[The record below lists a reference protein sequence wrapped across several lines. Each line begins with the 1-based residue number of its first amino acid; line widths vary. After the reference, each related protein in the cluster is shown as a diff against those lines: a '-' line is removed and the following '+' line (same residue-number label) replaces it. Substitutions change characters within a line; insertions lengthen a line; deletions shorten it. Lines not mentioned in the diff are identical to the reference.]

1 MRHAPFKIISIS
13 SILLL
18 IASSQI
24 ASSAGAQ
31 TPQRDNRPRGASI
44 SGRVIIAG
52 KPAVNAAITVRETDL
67 KTDAAGGSAAPA
79 PIVVKARTD
88 GEGRYIAGGLAEG
101 RYVVSVMLKAFVAA
115 DNSEDFVQGRTVTI
129 DAGEAREKV
138 DFTLI
143 RGGVITGKV
152 IDEEGSP
159 LIANRVQLYTLD
171 EEGQKHEY
179 ARSVY
184 ELLETDDRGVYRV
197 YGLPPGRYI
206 VGAGGEGGGD
216 MLRASG
222 KFARVYHPEALD
234 EKQAKIIEIKEGSEA
249 SDVDIRL
256 ASAIKT
262 YEAAGRVIDKETGK
276 AVPRIYI
283 ACALK
288 PVDDRTASSYSAT
301 TITDGQGNF
310 KLNGLPPGRYQHMVM
325 DLLSESGYRSDT
337 GEFEIANDNV
347 SGIEV
352 KVFLGASVS
361 GFVVIEGAEASASA
375 PLQSL
380 TVHPSVTPL
389 SDATGDTNG
398 RSTMMGFR
406 PPARVNPDGSF
417 VLKGLQ
423 AGSVGFYLVA
433 GSGQLP
439 IKRVER
445 DGVEVKDAID
455 VRPGEKITG
464 VRIVANRALG
474 RIRGQLQITGGAL
487 PDNWRLGA
495 HAMQSPSAGEARS
508 NDRAPVSINRTSGNA
523 IVDEKGRFVI
533 EGLPPGEYDL
543 LIILSK
549 LIANGGSE
557 SSGPPVL
564 NQRVTIRENGEASV
578 NMTLDL
584 REINRPNKQPDNLPN
599 NLEDRR

>member
-1 MRHAPFKIISIS
+1 
-13 SILLL
+13 
-18 IASSQI
+18 
-24 ASSAGAQ
+24 
-31 TPQRDNRPRGASI
+31 
-44 SGRVIIAG
+44 
-52 KPAVNAAITVRETDL
+52 
-67 KTDAAGGSAAPA
+67 
-79 PIVVKARTD
+79 
-88 GEGRYIAGGLAEG
+88 
-101 RYVVSVMLKAFVAA
+101 
-115 DNSEDFVQGRTVTI
+115 
-129 DAGEAREKV
+129 
-138 DFTLI
+138 
-143 RGGVITGKV
+143 
-152 IDEEGSP
+152 
-159 LIANRVQLYTLD
+159 
-171 EEGQKHEY
+171 
-179 ARSVY
+179 
-184 ELLETDDRGVYRV
+184 
-197 YGLPPGRYI
+197 
-206 VGAGGEGGGD
+206 
-216 MLRASG
+216 
-222 KFARVYHPEALD
+222 
-234 EKQAKIIEIKEGSEA
+234 
-249 SDVDIRL
+249 
-256 ASAIKT
+256 
-262 YEAAGRVIDKETGK
+262 VIDKETGK
-276 AVPRIYI
+276 PVPRIYI

-288 PVDDRTASSYSAT
+288 PVDDQTASSYSTT

-352 KVFLGASVS
+352 KVFLGASIS

-380 TVHPSVTPL
+380 AVHPSVTPL

-398 RSTMMGFR
+398 RSQMMGFR
-406 PPARVNPDGSF
+406 LPARVNSDGSF

-423 AGSVGFYLVA
+423 AGSVGFYLSA

-464 VRIVANRALG
+464 VRIVANRAIG

-508 NDRAPVSINRTSGNA
+508 NDRPPVSINRTSGSS

-543 LIILSK
+543 LITLST
-549 LIANGGSE
+549 LLPNGGSE
-557 SSGPPVL
+557 TSGPPVL

>member
-1 MRHAPFKIISIS
+1 MRHAPFKLISIL

-18 IASSQI
+18 VASSQFT
-24 ASSAGAQ
+24 SSAGAQ

-52 KPAVNAAITVRETDL
+52 KPAVNAAITVRETDS
-67 KTDAAGGSAAPA
+67 KTDAAGGSAAPT

-171 EEGQKHEY
+171 EEGQKHVY

-184 ELLETDDRGVYRV
+184 GLLETDDRGVYRV

-206 VGAGGEGGGD
+206 VSVGGEGGGD

-249 SDVDIRL
+249 SDVDIKL
-256 ASAIKT
+256 GGAMKT
-262 YEAAGRVIDKETGK
+262 YEATGRVIDKETGK

-283 ACALK
+283 TCALK
-288 PVDDRTASSYSAT
+288 AVDDQTASSYSAT

-325 DLLSESGYRSDT
+325 DVISESGYRSDT

-361 GFVVIEGAEASASA
+361 GFVVIDGAEASASA

-380 TVHPSVTPL
+380 TVHPLVTPL

-406 PPARVNPDGSF
+406 LPARVNPDGSF
-417 VLKGLQ
+417 ILKGLH
-423 AGSVGFYLVA
+423 AGSVGFYLSA
-433 GSGQLP
+433 GPSQLP

-445 DGVEVKDAID
+445 DGVEIKDAID

-533 EGLPPGEYDL
+533 EELPPGEYDL
-543 LIILSK
+543 LITLST
-549 LIANGGSE
+549 LLPNGGSE

-578 NMTLDL
+578 NMTFDL
-584 REINRPNKQPDNLPN
+584 REINRPNKQPDKQLD